1 MGRHPTGVTRTR
13 IQVIRVNFREM
24 LIKGKEIQIKP
35 ARNQSYLN
43 SSSRAVLQLYSCIF
57 PVHFMITPPRTKVK
71 SENSAIS
78 FYITRSQKLILIAP
92 PNQIFPQLT
101 SQTIRGMGME
111 SHSSR
116 IVFPIEKYFP
126 WPKHGIQRSRS
137 LSITCC
143 LLMRIP
149 LAVENFFYRSRN
161 FCRSNI
167 FHLREFFIDGE
178 FLHRSRI

>member
-1 MGRHPTGVTRTR
+1 
-13 IQVIRVNFREM
+13 
-24 LIKGKEIQIKP
+24 
-35 ARNQSYLN
+35 
-43 SSSRAVLQLYSCIF
+43 
-57 PVHFMITPPRTKVK
+57 MITPPRTKVK
-71 SENSAIS
+71 SENPAIP
-78 FYITRSQKLILIAP
+78 FYITRSQKLVLIAP
-92 PNQIFPQLT
+92 PNQIFPRLT

-116 IVFPIEKYFP
+116 IVLPIEKYFP

-167 FHLREFFIDGE
+167 FHVREFFIDGE
-178 FLHRSRI
+178 FLHRYDREFKIFENDSEFHDRSWSQYWSTVFFGAITQQTKYKGK

>member
-1 MGRHPTGVTRTR
+1 
-13 IQVIRVNFREM
+13 
-24 LIKGKEIQIKP
+24 
-35 ARNQSYLN
+35 
-43 SSSRAVLQLYSCIF
+43 
-57 PVHFMITPPRTKVK
+57 MITPPRTKVK

-137 LSITCC
+137 LSITF
-143 LLMRIP
+143 LWRSRIF
-149 LAVENFFYRSRN
+149 LSFEKFLSIEHFSSAENFLSMENFF
-161 FCRSNI
+161 I
-167 FHLREFFIDGE
+167 DREFIKTIQSFIIDRE
-178 FLHRSRI
+178 YIFLLESVLVNSLFWRHYTTDKI

>member
-1 MGRHPTGVTRTR
+1 
-13 IQVIRVNFREM
+13 
-24 LIKGKEIQIKP
+24 
-35 ARNQSYLN
+35 
-43 SSSRAVLQLYSCIF
+43 
-57 PVHFMITPPRTKVK
+57 MITPPRTKVK
-71 SENSAIS
+71 SENPAIS

-116 IVFPIEKYFP
+116 IVLPIEKYFP

-149 LAVENFFYRSRN
+149 LAVENFFIVREIFVDRTFFICEN
-161 FCRSNI
+161 FLSMEN
-167 FHLREFFIDGE
+167 FFIDRE
-178 FLHRSRI
+178 FKIFENDPEFHDRSWSTVFFGAITQQTKYKGK